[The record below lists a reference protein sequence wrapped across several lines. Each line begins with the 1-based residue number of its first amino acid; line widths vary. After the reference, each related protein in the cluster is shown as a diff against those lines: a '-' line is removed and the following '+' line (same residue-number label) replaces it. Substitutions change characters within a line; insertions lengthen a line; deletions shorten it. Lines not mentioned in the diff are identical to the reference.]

1 MIQCFNYGVGH
12 PGEGVCIGLEIGT
25 YRILLDCGISS
36 LSVLP
41 LEEIEAH
48 PFDLV
53 LCSHAHA
60 DHAQGL
66 LAFHR
71 RFPHIP
77 IYASEVTTQLL
88 PLNWPEEEVPPF
100 CRALPWQ
107 SPVEFGDGLTAE
119 LFPAGHLPGA
129 AIFALTYQ
137 AADAEEPPL
146 SVVYTGDFF
155 LSNTRFTEGL
165 PLAALRGLQPD
176 VLIIEASL
184 GTARHP
190 HRRQQENQLAE
201 RIRTA
206 VDQGYNV
213 LLPLPPLGIAQEI
226 LILLRSHHLF
236 TGQPIQ
242 IWVTAAIARG
252 CDAYLTVLPHLPTPI
267 QNFARHQPLF
277 WDQRVKPQVQ
287 PLSSLDQISPSSA
300 QATIVLVDQGQP
312 LLPYVARGN
321 RPWLVLY
328 PRLLY
333 GQPFQDSESKL
344 SELAHVEVESFLL
357 SFHADGPATTQ
368 LIHNIRPQH
377 VVLIHGDPNYLADLA
392 SLNELSNRYHL
403 HTPTSGSKIE
413 FPIGQ
418 LTLSPPRSLVQLAY
432 EGEVSDWNNEV
443 LIRLPATIT
452 TDPRWRRF
460 ADTGFI
466 LATWQGEQLLLR
478 GMTPKEVLGI
488 TTAAIPPDQDSC
500 FNCQF
505 YRGQRCWNESSAL
518 YNFKV
523 APEGYCPAFVRAET
537 QPDPE
542 S

>member
-1 MIQCFNYGVGH
+1 MIECLNYGVGH
-12 PGEGVCIGLEIGT
+12 ADEGVCIGLGIGT
-25 YRILLDCGISS
+25 YRILLDCGVPS
-36 LSVLP
+36 LDVLP
-41 LEEIEAH
+41 LDEIEQH

-60 DHAQGL
+60 DHAQSL
-66 LAFHR
+66 LALHR

-88 PLNWPEEEVPPF
+88 PLNWPHETVPPF
-100 CRALPWQ
+100 CRALPWR

-129 AIFALTYQ
+129 AVFALTYQ
-137 AADAEEPPL
+137 DPNPEQSPL

-155 LSNTRFTEGL
+155 LSHTRFTEGL
-165 PLAALRGLQPD
+165 PLADLRGLQPD

-213 LLPLPPLGIAQEI
+213 LLPLPPLGTAQEI

-242 IWVTAAIARG
+242 IWVTPAIARG
-252 CDAYLTVLPHLPTPI
+252 CDAYLTVLPHLPTAI
-267 QNFARHQPLF
+267 QNFAQHQSLF

-287 PLSSLDQISPSSA
+287 PLSDLAQIRGAAP
-300 QATIVLVDQGQP
+300 TIVLVEEDQD
-312 LLPYVARGN
+312 LRPYLAQGK

-328 PRLLY
+328 PRLRY
-333 GQPFQDSESKL
+333 GQPFRGGDPT
-344 SELAHVEVESFLL
+344 LASLPNVEVDTFLL
-357 SFHADGPATTQ
+357 SLHADGPATTQ

-403 HTPTSGSKIE
+403 HTPTSGSTIQ

-418 LTLSPPRSLVQLAY
+418 LTLSTPSSLVQLAY
-432 EGEVSDWNNEV
+432 EGEVSEWNDEAM
-443 LIRLPATIT
+443 IRLPASIT
-452 TDPRWRRF
+452 TDPRWRRL
-460 ADTGFI
+460 ADTGFV
-466 LATWQGEQLLLR
+466 LASWQGEQLLIR
-478 GMTPKEVLGI
+478 GMTPKEVLGGTSTPI
-488 TTAAIPPDQDSC
+488 APDQESC

-505 YRGQRCWNESSAL
+505 YRGQRCWNEASAL

-523 APEGYCPAFVRAET
+523 APEGYCPAFERAET
-537 QPDPE
+537 QPEPE

>member
-1 MIQCFNYGVGH
+1 MIECLNYGVGH
-12 PGEGVCIGLEIGT
+12 ADEGVCIGLEIGT
-25 YRILLDCGISS
+25 YRILLDCGVPS
-36 LSVLP
+36 LDVLP
-41 LEEIEAH
+41 LDEIEQH

-60 DHAQGL
+60 DHAQSL
-66 LAFHR
+66 LALHR

-88 PLNWPEEEVPPF
+88 PLNWPDETVPPF
-100 CRALPWQ
+100 CRALPWR

-129 AIFALTYQ
+129 AVFALTYQ
-137 AADAEEPPL
+137 DPNTEQPPL

-155 LSNTRFTEGL
+155 LSHTRFTEGL
-165 PLAALRGLQPD
+165 PLADLRGLQPD

-213 LLPLPPLGIAQEI
+213 LLPLPPLGTAQEI

-242 IWVTAAIARG
+242 IWVTPAIARG
-252 CDAYLTVLPHLPTPI
+252 CDAYLTVLPHLPTAI
-267 QNFARHQPLF
+267 QNFAQHQSLF

-287 PLSSLDQISPSSA
+287 PLSSLAQIRGEAP
-300 QATIVLVDQGQP
+300 TIVLVEEDQD
-312 LLPYVARGN
+312 LRPYVAQGR

-328 PRLLY
+328 PRLRY
-333 GQPFQDSESKL
+333 GQPFRGGDPA
-344 SELAHVEVESFLL
+344 LAGFPNVEVDTFLL

-403 HTPTSGSKIE
+403 HTPTSGSTIQ

-418 LTLSPPRSLVQLAY
+418 LTLSTPSSLVQLAY
-432 EGEVSDWNNEV
+432 EGEVSEWNDEAM
-443 LIRLPATIT
+443 IRLPASIT
-452 TDPRWRRF
+452 TDPRWRRL
-460 ADTGFI
+460 ADTGFV
-466 LATWQGEQLLLR
+466 LASWQGEQLLIR
-478 GMTPKEVLGI
+478 GMTPKEVLGGASVPI
-488 TTAAIPPDQDSC
+488 APDQESC

-505 YRGQRCWNESSAL
+505 YRGQRCWNEASAL

-523 APEGYCPAFVRAET
+523 APEGYCPAFERAET
-537 QPDPE
+537 QPEPE

>member
-1 MIQCFNYGVGH
+1 MIECLNYGVGH
-12 PGEGVCIGLEIGT
+12 TDEGVCIGLEIGT
-25 YRILLDCGISS
+25 YRILLDCGIRS

-41 LEEIEAH
+41 LEELEAH

-60 DHAQGL
+60 DHARSL
-66 LAFHR
+66 LALHR

-88 PLNWPEEEVPPF
+88 PLNWPEEEVPAF
-100 CRALPWQ
+100 CRALPWR
-107 SPVEFGDGLTAE
+107 SPVEFGEGLTAE

-129 AIFALTYQ
+129 ALFALTYQ
-137 AADAEEPPL
+137 DPQGEQPPL

-155 LSNTRFTEGL
+155 LSNTRFAEAL
-165 PLAALRGLQPD
+165 PLAEVRGLQPD
-176 VLIIEASL
+176 VLIIEGSL

-242 IWVTAAIARG
+242 IWVTAAIARA
-252 CDAYLTVLPHLPTPI
+252 CDAYLSVLPHLPSAI
-267 QNFARHQPLF
+267 QNFAQHQALF

-287 PLSSLDQISPSSA
+287 PLRHLDQLRGNPQ
-300 QATIVLVDQGQP
+300 QATIVLVEQGLD
-312 LLPYVARGN
+312 LLPYLEQGD

-333 GQPFQDSESKL
+333 GQPFRDMDP
-344 SELAHVEVESFLL
+344 ELANLPQVEVDSFLL
-357 SFHADGPATTQ
+357 SLHADGPATTQ

-403 HTPTSGSKIE
+403 HTPTSGSRIQ
-413 FPIGQ
+413 FPVGK
-418 LTLSPPRSLVQLAY
+418 LTLSTPSSLVQLAY
-432 EGEVSDWNNEV
+432 EGEVSDWNEEV
-443 LIRLPATIT
+443 LIRLPTSIT
-452 TDPRWRRF
+452 TDPRWRRL

-466 LATWQGEQLLLR
+466 VASWQGEHLLVR
-478 GMTPKEVLGI
+478 GMTPKEVL
-488 TTAAIPPDQDSC
+488 TMAPLAIAPEQESC
-500 FNCQF
+500 YNCQF
-505 YRGQRCWNESSAL
+505 YRGQRCWNEASAL

-523 APEGYCPAFVRAET
+523 APEGYCPAFERAET
-537 QPDPE
+537 QPEQD